1 MEIDESKSGR
11 RKYNRGR
18 YTEGHWVFGGT
29 ERITGNS
36 FLVEVEKRDAATL
49 LPIIQHHIRPGS
61 VIYSDEWRAY
71 CRLGGM
77 GYTHKTVN
85 HSQNFVDPITGAHTQ
100 QVESMWSSCKRMMRE
115 TKTMH
120 STLFETYL
128 PEYMWRK
135 NFDGIHHDAFQSII
149 GHIAEQYP
157 Q

>member
-1 MEIDESKSGR
+1 MEIDEINSDGENTTAVGTQRGTGCLVGRKELQATASWWKLKS
-11 RKYNRGR
+11 
-18 YTEGHWVFGGT
+18 EM
-29 ERITGNS
+29 
-36 FLVEVEKRDAATL
+36 LQL

-135 NFDGIHHDAFQSII
+135 NFDGIHRDAFQSII